1 MKKEKGFCVDG
12 LIETMEKLHFI
23 TMVKMRRTM
32 MMKKKGVMKKKSE
45 EKGFWVDSL
54 IETMEKLHPWIR
66 TPVSSSS
73 SNYHTLII
81 LLMMISVLASSFQI
95 PVSGV

>member
-1 MKKEKGFCVDG
+1 
-12 LIETMEKLHFI
+12 
-23 TMVKMRRTM
+23 

-66 TPVSSSS
+66 TPVSSS
-73 SNYHTLII
+73 NYHTLFWEDDDDEEEGGDEEEEEEER
-81 LLMMISVLASSFQI
+81 ADEEEK
-95 PVSGV
+95 

>member
-1 MKKEKGFCVDG
+1 
-12 LIETMEKLHFI
+12 
-23 TMVKMRRTM
+23 

-66 TPVSSSS
+66 TPGSSSN
-73 SNYHTLII
+73 SNYHTL
-81 LLMMISVLASSFQI
+81 FWEDDDDEEE
-95 PVSGV
+95 GVDEEEEE

>member
-1 MKKEKGFCVDG
+1 
-12 LIETMEKLHFI
+12 
-23 TMVKMRRTM
+23 

-81 LLMMISVLASSFQI
+81 LLMMISVLASSFWF
-95 PVSGV
+95 SDSSF